1 MRKRT
6 VFFLSDQTGITAET
20 LGQVLLTQFEGIRFR
35 QITVPFIATVDKAQ
49 EVARRVNLTAQ
60 VEGHRPI
67 IFGTFVQAELRE
79 IIEDADGLYLDFIDE
94 FIGPLEQELDLKSTH
109 TTGRAHG
116 VANSEKYS
124 RRIDATHFAMENDD
138 GERLHNYSKAQ
149 VILVGVSRCGKTPTS
164 LYLALQHGVFAANY
178 PLTEDD
184 FEYQRLPKGLQGH
197 EKKLFGLTIRPDRLR
212 QIREERRPDSR
223 YASPAQ
229 VNYELREA
237 ERLYRRHG
245 ISFMDTTHTS
255 VEEIAA
261 RVLHDKGLRGSAL
274 IRRSGSWDIGRTGYA
289 PLPLRDR

>member
-20 LGQVLLTQFEGIRFR
+20 LGQSLLTQFEGIRFR

-60 VEGHRPI
+60 VEGRRPI
-67 IFGTFVQAELRE
+67 VFGTFVQARLRE
-79 IIEDADGLYLDFIDE
+79 IIEQADCLLLDLIDV
-94 FIGPLEQELDLKSTH
+94 FIGPLEEELEMKSTH

-116 VANSEKYS
+116 VANSEKYT
-124 RRIDATHFAMENDD
+124 RRIDATHFAMDNDD
-138 GERLHNYSKAQ
+138 GERVHNYPRAQ
-149 VILVGVSRCGKTPTS
+149 IILIGVSRCGKTPTS

-184 FEYQRLPKGLQGH
+184 FEYKRLPKALHGH

-212 QIREERRPDSR
+212 QIREERRPNSR
-223 YASPAQ
+223 YASAQQ

-237 ERLYRRHG
+237 ESLYRRQG
-245 ISFMDTTHTS
+245 IPFMDTTHTS

-261 RVLHDKGLRGSAL
+261 RVLHQKGLR
-274 IRRSGSWDIGRTGYA
+274 RRGAHGDEDT
-289 PLPLRDR
+289 